1 MGKRDFKSTHKH
13 MEISVK
19 RISKYKDVEVTLD
32 NTRVALGLMDEE
44 EAMKLARTLKV
55 AIQDLIDDRDECK
68 AFLENDD

>member
-1 MGKRDFKSTHKH
+1 